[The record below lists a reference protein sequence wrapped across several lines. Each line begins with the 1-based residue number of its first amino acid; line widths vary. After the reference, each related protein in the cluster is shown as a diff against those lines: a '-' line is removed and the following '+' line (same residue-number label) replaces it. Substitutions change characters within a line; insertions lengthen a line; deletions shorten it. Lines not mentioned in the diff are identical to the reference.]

1 MEKFKKLLEKK
12 RQMGKSLDG
21 AERDAKMSAVQG
33 LKDMANEAMKGK
45 MDGMKKVT
53 VASDSQEGL
62 EHGMDKAK
70 ELIHGKEGM
79 TELSKMGDDELGD
92 MDMAEEGDDSDK
104 DFGPYSEAN
113 QPENHEDNKRDDPA
127 EEDSEDDMSHEDIDR
142 ELERLMAKKKKLSK

>member
-21 AERDAKMSAVQG
+21 VERDAKMSAVQS

-45 MDGMKKVT
+45 IDGMKKVT
-53 VASDSQEGL
+53 VASDSSEGL

-70 ELIHGKEGM
+70 ELIKGREGM
-79 TELSKMGDDELGD
+79 ADLGKLGEDEMDDMGEASEDKGHYDDE
-92 MDMAEEGDDSDK
+92 
-104 DFGPYSEAN
+104 FGPESDDASPNEET
-113 QPENHEDNKRDDPA
+113 PE
-127 EEDSEDDMSHEDIDR
+127 EDDMSHEDIDK